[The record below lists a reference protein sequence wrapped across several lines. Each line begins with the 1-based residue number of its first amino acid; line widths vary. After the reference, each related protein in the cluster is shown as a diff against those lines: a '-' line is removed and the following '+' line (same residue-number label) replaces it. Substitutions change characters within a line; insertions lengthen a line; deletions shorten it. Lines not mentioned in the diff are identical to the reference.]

1 MKMEIKMKMK
11 MELKKIVLAA
21 LLASPAALVAQT
33 EAPEDVVDIAKEL
46 NMPVMT
52 VNGENM
58 TVGHLLAY
66 RMTRQGMPL
75 PQDPMQAQDVL
86 VNELF
91 SSMLLAQEAAKMGL
105 DKQPQVVARLDVVR
119 QQTLR
124 QAALDELIRKQEV
137 SEEDLKAAYDEQH
150 GATEKS
156 EYKTRHILV
165 EDEDTAKEII
175 KELDDGKDFAE
186 LAISKSTGPSG
197 PNGGDLGWVETA
209 RVVKPFGDA
218 LTKMEKGK
226 HSSSPVKTQFGWH
239 VILLEEKKTSTI
251 EPPALESVRD
261 ELTESLKIEAV
272 RKHLENFQSSAEL
285 SFPEGSG
292 VEDTK

>member
-1 MKMEIKMKMK
+1 MEIKMKMR
-11 MELKKIVLAA
+11 MELKKIALAA
-21 LLASPAALVAQT
+21 MLASPAALVAQT
-33 EAPEDVVDIAKEL
+33 EAPEHDIDIDMEL
-46 NMPVMT
+46 NKPVMT
-52 VNGENM
+52 VNGESM

-75 PQDPMQAQDVL
+75 PPDPMQAQDVL

-91 SSMLLAQEAAKMGL
+91 NSMLLAQEAEKLGL
-105 DKQPQVVARLDVVR
+105 DKETQVIARIEVAR

-124 QAALDELIRKQEV
+124 QAALDELIRKHEV
-137 SEEDLKAAYDEQH
+137 SEEDLKVAYDEQH
-150 GATEKS
+150 GATEKN

-165 EDEDTAKEII
+165 EEEEAAKQII
-175 KELDDGKDFAE
+175 KDLDNGKDFAE

-218 LTKMEKGK
+218 LTKMEQGK
-226 HSSSPVKTQFGWH
+226 HSSAPVMTEFGWH
-239 VILLEEKKTSTI
+239 VILLEEKKTTKI
-251 EPPALESVRD
+251 EPPALESVRV
-261 ELTESLKIEAV
+261 ELTEALKIEAV
-272 RKHLENFQSSAEL
+272 RKYLENLQNTAEL

-292 VEDTK
+292 VQDSK